1 MQKPG
6 SVVGASVMNAEGVD
20 TESGIALNEKISMCS
35 SMIGYCH
42 YLEAASRAMGFPSSD
57 VDDIR
62 RFRNR
67 VESRLHEHSG
77 NSVAGSTIGLFSTQ
91 NMTQDA
97 TNGAAASQKNAV
109 LASQTI
115 QPAFN
120 KREIKHYIKLASK
133 YDRIRAQDESLRSR
147 PEL

>member
-1 MQKPG
+1 
-6 SVVGASVMNAEGVD
+6 MNGDGVD
-20 TESGIALNEKISMCS
+20 PESGIALNEKISMCS

-77 NSVAGSTIGLFSTQ
+77 YSVAGSTIGLFSTQ

-97 TNGAAASQKNAV
+97 TTGAAAERAPAAAAAV
-109 LASQTI
+109 ACPAS
-115 QPAFN
+115 
-120 KREIKHYIKLASK
+120 HV
-133 YDRIRAQDESLRSR
+133 LRPR
-147 PEL
+147 VLR